1 MSWAERLNRV
11 FNIDI
16 EVCGHCGESGNVIAC
31 IEDQNI
37 LDRPLAHLRDKDTTS
52 SVSRFSGCCNGALF
66 KWSGI
71 CSIQSCGISMGSVV
85 IFLWSRSSS
94 GTSCKK
100 LAVAPMAI
108 LMNNILRLNS
118 RHYAFIRVGG
128 ENLSE
133 SRVRALLEFEMVRV
147 IHIVSSPMQHVVM
160 SWR

>member
-71 CSIQSCGISMGSVV
+71 CSIQSCGISMSSVV

-94 GTSCKK
+94 GISCKK
-100 LAVAPMAI
+100 LAVAPVAM

-118 RHYAFIRVGG
+118 WHYALI
-128 ENLSE
+128 LSLIGFHSTLIGLPMME
-133 SRVRALLEFEMVRV
+133 STPL
-147 IHIVSSPMQHVVM
+147 IST
-160 SWR
+160 

>member
-1 MSWAERLNRV
+1 
-11 FNIDI
+11 
-16 EVCGHCGESGNVIAC
+16 
-31 IEDQNI
+31 
-37 LDRPLAHLRDKDTTS
+37 
-52 SVSRFSGCCNGALF
+52 
-66 KWSGI
+66 
-71 CSIQSCGISMGSVV
+71 MGSVV

-100 LAVAPMAI
+100 LAVAPMAM

-118 RHYAFIRVGG
+118 RHYALIRVGG

-147 IHIVSSPMQHVVM
+147 IHMVSSPMQHVVM